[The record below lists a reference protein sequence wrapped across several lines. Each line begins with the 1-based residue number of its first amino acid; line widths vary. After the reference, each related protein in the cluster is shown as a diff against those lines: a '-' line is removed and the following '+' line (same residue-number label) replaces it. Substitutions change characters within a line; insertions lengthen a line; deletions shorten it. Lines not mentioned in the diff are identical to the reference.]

1 MKKNFYILLTALL
14 ACWTPLS
21 ILASNDAPSVN
32 IGTEKTVV
40 TGCEGVTVVAGS
52 GSIVIS
58 GLGSY
63 SHIQVFTPDFSSQ
76 VFNREV
82 TTATLT
88 VPISTA
94 GAYLVKVWSNPN
106 PAAFC
111 ENNFP
116 VTVGGGVGVST
127 LTLNGCNNA
136 SATAAAGA
144 TSAIVNYT
152 MPTATTT
159 CASGGATVTRT
170 SGGASGTAFPVGTS
184 QVCFSATDNCGNT
197 KTCCITITVT
207 GTVVG
212 STLTLNG
219 CNNASATAAAG
230 ATSAI
235 VNYTMPTASTTCAT
249 GGATVTRTSGG
260 ASGTAFPVGS
270 SQVCFSATDNCGNTK
285 TCCITITVTGSTG
298 GGTCTEYTLG
308 DANDCAGGSWQPYS
322 LYVGTTTYRVKDGK
336 FRKNSD
342 GTATLTATYTSD
354 GWSVVGSANV
364 TFTGMTMTPPAGS
377 PKFSPCTQ
385 GASATGWM
393 YYTSFSGT
401 VVLNGVSSTVTPRGE
416 AFQVGVGANWQNAGD
431 LGGSGWFT
439 LSNGSL
445 GDFNFRLS
453 SPTNCGVVDPCL
465 TDAVPPTFSGCPT
478 TINLTT
484 TGTCAN
490 ASWTAPTATDNCG
503 TPTVAQVAGGANGSC
518 FAVGTTLV
526 KYMATDAKG
535 NTAICA
541 FNVVVTQ
548 TVVDP
553 CATDAVAPVFAN
565 CPATINLT
573 TTGTC
578 ANASWTAPTATDN
591 CGTPTVAQVAGGAN
605 GSCFAVGTTLV
616 KYMATDAKGN
626 TAICAFNVVVTRTVV
641 DPCATDAT
649 PPVFANCPANIV
661 KTPTAAGSCWTI
673 SWTAPTATDNC
684 STPTITQIAGP
695 TNGSCLAPGSY
706 GVTYRATD
714 AKGNIVHCSF
724 TITVNSYL
732 NCNVVTGNTISKS
745 CVNNVPSLNGSA
757 LSGYEYVWLSS
768 TASCPSLTSQAISG
782 ATGQHYTLPSR
793 VSVTTYFVRCA
804 RPIGCT
810 TWGAINES
818 NCITVYASDCAPTV
832 CSPRATPAGWMYLG
846 VFGTSHYFKYTTG
859 DLNCVD
865 SRSKAASI
873 GGRLPVIKSAAQN
886 AFIQSKLGGGSAWVG
901 IRRSGNSWL
910 WDNGAVASYYNWAY
924 GEPNNYQ
931 NNEDCAQIRPDGTWN
946 DITTHAFNWCI
957 AEIPCAG
964 VNVYLA
970 ANDQISMDASA
981 ELGRTRLSWVNNT
994 GYKNDFFSV
1003 EKVNAVSGNF
1013 EKLELVN
1020 NKYTSDINEH
1030 YTVYDNT
1037 PDEGDNTYRVVV
1049 NYVDGTQKVSDVKTI
1064 NFKGSAEIRLFPNPA
1079 NDVVAV
1085 DLTKYKGLAV
1095 TISLYNQFGQQVL
1108 TRQLDKVT
1116 GEPVNVDVSQ
1126 QQTGNYLMRVF
1137 AKGRKDAV
1145 KQLHISK

>member
-32 IGTEKTVV
+32 FGTEKSIIL
-40 TGCEGVTVVAGS
+40 GCEGVTVVAGS

-58 GLGSY
+58 GLGSF
-63 SHIQVFTPDFSSQ
+63 SDVQVFTPNFAAQ
-76 VFNREV
+76 VFQRTINS
-82 TTATLT
+82 ATLT

-94 GAYLVKVWSNPN
+94 GDYIVKIWSNPN

-116 VTVGGGVGVST
+116 VTVGGGGGGVST

-152 MPTATTT
+152 TPSASTT

-207 GTVVG
+207 G
-212 STLTLNG
+212 
-219 CNNASATAAAG
+219 
-230 ATSAI
+230 
-235 VNYTMPTASTTCAT
+235 
-249 GGATVTRTSGG
+249 
-260 ASGTAFPVGS
+260 
-270 SQVCFSATDNCGNTK
+270 
-285 TCCITITVTGSTG
+285 STG
-298 GGTCTEYTLG
+298 GGDGNVCTDPAGNIVGGAGSITING
-308 DANDCAGGSWQPYS
+308 ITTSCATIQVFTSAWTPVYNQQTS
-322 LYVGTTTYRVKDGK
+322 GTSVTVP
-336 FRKNSD
+336 N
-342 GTATLTATYTSD
+342 LTAGSYIVKVAVLGAGCSWPATCDVQTT
-354 GWSVVGSANV
+354 VTVGGGGNPCATDV
-364 TFTGMTMTPPAGS
+364 TPPVFA
-377 PKFSPCTQ
+377 
-385 GASATGWM
+385 
-393 YYTSFSGT
+393 
-401 VVLNGVSSTVTPRGE
+401 
-416 AFQVGVGANWQNAGD
+416 
-431 LGGSGWFT
+431 
-439 LSNGSL
+439 
-445 GDFNFRLS
+445 
-453 SPTNCGVVDPCL
+453 
-465 TDAVPPTFSGCPT
+465 GCPT

-503 TPTVAQVAGGANGSC
+503 TPTVAQVVGGANGSC

-553 CATDAVAPVFAN
+553 CATDVTAPVFAS
-565 CPATINLT
+565 CPTTINLT

-591 CGTPTVAQVAGGAN
+591 CGTPTVAQVVGGAN
-605 GSCFAVGTTLV
+605 GSCFTVGTTLV
-616 KYMATDAKGN
+616 KYMATDARGN

-641 DPCATDAT
+641 DPCATDVTA
-649 PPVFANCPANIV
+649 PVFTNCPANIV

-673 SWTAPTATDNC
+673 SWTAPSATDNC
-684 STPTITQIAGP
+684 GVPTITQIAGP

-706 GVTYRATD
+706 TVTYRAAD
-714 AKGNIVHCSF
+714 AKGNAVHCTF

-732 NCNVVTGNTISKS
+732 NCNAVSGNTISKT

-757 LSGYEYVWLSS
+757 LSGYEYVWLKGTTACPNS
-768 TASCPSLTSQAISG
+768 TTQAIAG

-793 VSVTTYFVRCA
+793 VTATTYFVRCA

-846 VFGTSHYFKYTTG
+846 VFGTSHYFKYTVG
-859 DLNCVD
+859 DLT
-865 SRSKAASI
+865 STQARTKAQDI
-873 GGRLPVIKSAAQN
+873 GGRLPVVKTAEQN
-886 AFIQSKLGGGSAWVG
+886 AFIQSKLGTGSAWLG
-901 IRRSGNSWL
+901 IRRSG
-910 WDNGAVASYYNWAY
+910 YNWLLDNNAY
-924 GEPNNYQ
+924 APYFNWGAGEPNNY
-931 NNEDCAQIRPDGTWN
+931 NGNEHCAQIRPDGKWN
-946 DITTHAFNWCI
+946 DINCDSYNWCI
-957 AEIPCAG
+957 AEIPCGG
-964 VNVYLA
+964 VGAYLA

-1037 PDEGDNTYRVVV
+1037 PDEGDNTYRIVV
-1049 NYVDGTQKVSDVKTI
+1049 NYVDGTNKVSDVKTI
-1064 NFKGSAEIRLFPNPA
+1064 NFKGAAEIRLFPNPA

-1145 KQLHISK
+1145 KQLHINK